1 MKLVIQRVTK
11 ASVIINKQVHNSI
24 NSGLLVLC
32 GIQADDDNND
42 IDYLVNKLTNLRIF
56 SDNNNDFNNSIL
68 DINGE
73 ILLISQFTLMANTR
87 KGRRPS
93 WDMAANSDIA
103 KPIYDLLLDNLLNQ
117 GVIVKDGV
125 FGSDMQIELVND
137 GPVTIIID
145 SKDRLAPR
153 K

>member
-1 MKLVIQRVTK
+1 MYKRQ
-11 ASVIINKQVHNSI
+11 
-24 NSGLLVLC
+24 
-32 GIQADDDNND
+32 
-42 IDYLVNKLTNLRIF
+42 
-56 SDNNNDFNNSIL
+56 IL

-145 SKDRLAPR
+145 SKDRLASR